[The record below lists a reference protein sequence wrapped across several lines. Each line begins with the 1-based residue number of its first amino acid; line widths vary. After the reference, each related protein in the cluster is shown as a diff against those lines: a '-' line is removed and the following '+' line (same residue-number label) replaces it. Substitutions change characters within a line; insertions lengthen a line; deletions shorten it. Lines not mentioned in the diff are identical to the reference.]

1 MDRKVFVFVLHL
13 LLGINYMYSQA
24 SGTGFLISTDGYI
37 ITCYHVIEN
46 SIEVKVKGINGNFT
60 TEYVAEIVSQ
70 DIQNDL
76 AILKIN
82 GNVDHTPSYG
92 IKWDVSEVGE
102 DVFTLGYP
110 LKTTMGDEIKLTNGI
125 ISAKSGF
132 QGNISNYQ
140 ISVPV
145 QPGNSGGPL
154 FDKSGSVIGVINAKH
169 SGTDNVS
176 YAIKSS
182 VLKNLID
189 SYSNKINYKTIS
201 SISNEPLT
209 EKVKAIKKD
218 ILIIETIN
226 NLQSDEIPLVIFTKS
241 KAKIKSKPDELAAA
255 ITSVE
260 PDTKL
265 EAIGKVGDYW
275 EIFFNGDIAYVH
287 DLYIKESETTSYIK
301 YSLPEK
307 YKSIAVEAITKT
319 VAKMKYEPSPT
330 SNIKFNI
337 PKNETI
343 YVIGYYDDYWRVF
356 YKGEEGYLMDG
367 LYFENTYKMMKFK
380 KP

>member
-1 MDRKVFVFVLHL
+1 MNKKVFVFVLF

-110 LKTTMGDEIKLTNGI
+110 LKTSMGDEIKLTNGI

-189 SYSNKINYKTIS
+189 SYSNKINYKTLS

-226 NLQSDEIPLVIFTKS
+226 NVQSGEIPLVIFTKS
-241 KAKIKSKPDELAAA
+241 KAKIKSKPDELASA

-265 EAIGKVGDYW
+265 EAIGKAGDYW

-307 YKSIAVEAITKT
+307 YKNIAVEATTKT